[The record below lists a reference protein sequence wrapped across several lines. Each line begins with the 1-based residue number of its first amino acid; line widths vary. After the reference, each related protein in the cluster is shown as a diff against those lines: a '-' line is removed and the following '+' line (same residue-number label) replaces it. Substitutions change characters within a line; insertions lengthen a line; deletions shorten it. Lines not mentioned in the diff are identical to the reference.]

1 MVMRL
6 ASFNLESLF
15 DRAKALN
22 QKTWAEGKPI
32 LEAVARL
39 NELFA
44 KSVYAPADKTEIVK
58 ALAKLGLLKKDD
70 GGKFALL
77 RQNHGKLLKRKTNG
91 QVEVVANGRG
101 DWIGWVELKTEE
113 VDEIATRNT
122 AQVVR
127 DVKADVLTTIEVE
140 NRVALNRF
148 NKQLLPAVG
157 AVPYPHVMVIDGN
170 DDRGIDV
177 GLVSRLP
184 IATMRSHVDDLVAG
198 TLVFSRDCP
207 EYEIKLPAGGSLVIL
222 ANHLKSKGFGSQADS
237 NARRLKQA
245 KRVREIYEARKQE
258 GATLIAVVGDFNDIP
273 GSAPLAPLLDQA
285 SDLRDVSTHSTF
297 VDDGRPGTF
306 GNGTKAEKFDYIL
319 LSPALFAKVQKAGV
333 FRKGVWGGKN
343 GTLWEI
349 YPEMTAPIH
358 AASDHAAIWADL
370 NL

>member
-1 MVMRL
+1 L
-6 ASFNLESLF
+6 TESLF

-32 LEAVARL
+32 LETVARL

-44 KSVYAPADKTEIVK
+44 KSVYAPADKTAIVK
-58 ALAKLGLLKKDD
+58 TLAKLGLLKKDD

-127 DVKADVLTTIEVE
+127 D
-140 NRVALNRF
+140 
-148 NKQLLPAVG
+148 KQLLPAVG
-157 AVPYPHVMVIDGN
+157 AVPYAHVMVIDGN

-245 KRVREIYEARKQE
+245 KRESRKVRR
-258 GATLIAVVGDFNDIP
+258 
-273 GSAPLAPLLDQA
+273 
-285 SDLRDVSTHSTF
+285 
-297 VDDGRPGTF
+297 
-306 GNGTKAEKFDYIL
+306 
-319 LSPALFAKVQKAGV
+319 
-333 FRKGVWGGKN
+333 
-343 GTLWEI
+343 
-349 YPEMTAPIH
+349 
-358 AASDHAAIWADL
+358 
-370 NL
+370 

>member
-1 MVMRL
+1 MPV
-6 ASFNLESLF
+6 
-15 DRAKALN
+15 
-22 QKTWAEGKPI
+22 
-32 LEAVARL
+32 L

-44 KSVYAPADKTEIVK
+44 KSVYAPADKTAIVK
-58 ALAKLGLLKKDD
+58 TLAKLGLLKKDD

-77 RQNHGKLLKRKTNG
+77 RQNHGKVLKRKTNG

-101 DWIGWVELKTEE
+101 DWIGRVELKTEE

-157 AVPYPHVMVIDGN
+157 AVPYAHVMVIDGN

-207 EYEIKLPAGGSLVIL
+207 ENEIKLPAGGSLVIL
-222 ANHLKSKGFGSQADS
+222 ANHLKSKGFGS
-237 NARRLKQA
+237 
-245 KRVREIYEARKQE
+245 
-258 GATLIAVVGDFNDIP
+258 
-273 GSAPLAPLLDQA
+273 
-285 SDLRDVSTHSTF
+285 
-297 VDDGRPGTF
+297 
-306 GNGTKAEKFDYIL
+306 
-319 LSPALFAKVQKAGV
+319 
-333 FRKGVWGGKN
+333 
-343 GTLWEI
+343 
-349 YPEMTAPIH
+349 
-358 AASDHAAIWADL
+358 
-370 NL
+370 